1 MEEFQAKVGLVAE
14 VIKGSLESFNL
25 YIAVDPKTEEFIF
38 IDRDAFDNR
47 EGNSRKVARVK
58 MNQINVRK

>member
-14 VIKGSLESFNL
+14 VIKWSLESFNL

-38 IDRDAFDNR
+38 IDRDALDNK
-47 EGNSRKVARVK
+47 GPGKVARVK

>member
-14 VIKGSLESFNL
+14 VIKGSLENFNL

-38 IDRDAFDNR
+38 IDRDALDKK
-47 EGNSRKVARVK
+47 GPGKVARVK
-58 MNQINVRK
+58 MGQINVRK

>member
-1 MEEFQAKVGLVAE
+1 MEKFQAKVGLVAE

-38 IDRDAFDNR
+38 IDRDAFDNK
-47 EGNSRKVARVK
+47 GPGKVARVK

>member
-1 MEEFQAKVGLVAE
+1 MEEFQVKVGLVAE
-14 VIKGSLESFNL
+14 VLKSSLESFNL

-38 IDRDAFDNR
+38 IDRNELDNK
-47 EGNSRKVARVK
+47 GPGKVARVK

>member
-38 IDRDAFDNR
+38 IDRDAFHNN
-47 EGNSRKVARVK
+47 GPGKVARVK

>member
-1 MEEFQAKVGLVAE
+1 MEEFQAKVGLVIE

-25 YIAVDPKTEEFIF
+25 YMAVDPKTEEFIL
-38 IDRDAFDNR
+38 IDRDALDNK
-47 EGNSRKVARVK
+47 GPGKFARVK